1 MDKDSSTVTS
11 YEGGSRSREQLVSNN
26 SNTPFFPKSR
36 NNDSYEV
43 YFLKKKKKKRLVQ
56 GDALVQQ
63 RDTDICSCVTEEKMD
78 LNGETRNKVYLE
90 PSWEPEDTI
99 SREI

>member
-43 YFLKKKKKKRLVQ
+43 YFFLLKKRLLQ

-63 RDTDICSCVTEEKMD
+63 RDTDICNCVTEEKMD

-90 PSWEPEDTI
+90 GSWEPEDTI